1 MGWNYRI
8 MRHADENGDWY
19 GLHEAFYTDGKP
31 EGWTKDSVIG
41 EFESVEDL
49 VKSLEMMLNDAK
61 RFQDDVLEYTECP
74 PA

>member
-8 MRHADENGDWY
+8 MRHADQNGVWY
-19 GLHEAFYTDGKP
+19 GLHEAFYTDCQP

-49 VKSLEMMLNDAK
+49 VTSLEKMLNDAR
-61 RFQDDVLEYTECP
+61 RFRGDVLEYTEGP
-74 PA
+74 SE